1 MSARALLLSLFV
13 MSAPAHAA
21 WLHLCPQ
28 GGAAAAAPSA
38 TPFADTVGGDGAR
51 LRWQADGQA
60 EHPGCT
66 SIALPAGA
74 RVESLFPLGPNE
86 EIERTILLHG
96 RVREGRFAV
105 SEHVLPS
112 SRPGIPK
119 PGIMPLRANLLERM
133 QARAFGVEERVRVRL
148 DGGRLSVD
156 CGAGTRPAGVLLT
169 GPWFLPRARLRLAA
183 SYAGGAGFSLQAA
196 DGARA
201 AREAALNLGE
211 LPAHPAAGGAPQA
224 FTPALPDT
232 LDRASWKH
240 FVLQCPAQASSLAL
254 DSLAIEPDPLPTA
267 RPAARSTWV
276 WKAADWRERGAALLD
291 WAAAQ
296 RVRELFVTVPFRN
309 ETVQEPA
316 RLAAFVRSANARG
329 IRVLSV
335 DGDPHMVLPEQ
346 QPALARMVRA
356 YVNYNAGIEPAARLA
371 GLQFDVEPYLLP
383 DYQPLERGAGKVDWD
398 ARYLAMAHTLRN
410 AAGSLRLEL
419 VVPFWWD
426 GKTALLDGLAP
437 LVDALAVMDYRTDPA
452 QVTDFAMP
460 FLDWGARHGRQVR
473 IALEAGE
480 IAAETQR
487 RYVRAQA
494 GEAAG
499 LLRLKIGGQQVLALL
514 REPVAAAGAEGFRLQ
529 STREIDGSATS
540 FHRNKQSLLRLLPA
554 LESDFSAW
562 DGAFGGIALH
572 ELLSGD
578 AVSENPGIDH
588 KGIFHDLCHAD

>member
-1 MSARALLLSLFV
+1 MIARALLLSLFA

-28 GGAAAAAPSA
+28 SAAAAAAPSA
-38 TPFADTVGGDGAR
+38 TPFADTVGADSAR
-51 LRWQADGQA
+51 LRWQADSQA
-60 EHPGCT
+60 AHPGCT

-74 RVESLFPLGPNE
+74 RVETLFPLGPTE
-86 EIERTILLHG
+86 AIERTILLHG

-105 SEHVLPS
+105 SEHLLPS
-112 SRPGIPK
+112 SRPGVQK

-133 QARAFGVEERVRVRL
+133 QARAFGVEERVNL
-148 DGGRLSVD
+148 KLEGGRLTVD
-156 CGAGTRPAGVLLT
+156 CGAGTRPAGVLLS
-169 GPWFLPRARLRLAA
+169 GPWYLPRARLRLAA

-196 DGARA
+196 DGVRA
-201 AREAALNLGE
+201 ARETALNLGE
-211 LPAHPAAGGAPQA
+211 LPAHPAATSPQI

-240 FVLQCPAQASSLAL
+240 FVLQCPAQPASLAL
-254 DSLAIEPDPLPTA
+254 DYLAIEPDPSPTA

-276 WKAADWRERGAALLD
+276 WKAADWREHGAALLD

-309 ETVQEPA
+309 EAVREPA
-316 RLAAFVRSANARG
+316 RLAAFVRRANARG

-356 YVNYNAGIEPAARLA
+356 YLNYNAGVEPAARLA

-383 DYQPLERGAGKVDWD
+383 DYQLLEHGAGKVDWD
-398 ARYLAMAHTLRN
+398 ARYLAMAHTLRE
-410 AAGSLRLEL
+410 AAGSLHLEL

-437 LVDALAVMDYRTDPA
+437 LVDTLSVMDYRTDPA
-452 QVTDFAMP
+452 QVSEFAMP

-499 LLRLKIGGQQVLALL
+499 LLRLKVGGQQVLALL
-514 REPVAAAGAEGFRLQ
+514 REPVAAAADAEAFRLQ

-540 FHRNKQSLLRLLPA
+540 FHRDKQSLLRLLPA

-572 ELLSGD
+572 ELR
-578 AVSENPGIDH
+578 
-588 KGIFHDLCHAD
+588 